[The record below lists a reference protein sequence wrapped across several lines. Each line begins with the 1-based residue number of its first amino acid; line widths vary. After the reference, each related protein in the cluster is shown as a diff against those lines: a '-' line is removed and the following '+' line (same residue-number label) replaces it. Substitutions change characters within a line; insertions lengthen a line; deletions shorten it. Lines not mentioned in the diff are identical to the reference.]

1 MTLMKKKLNQM
12 KNQVKKYLKYKILKI
27 NKVLLLHLETVDEKR
42 IRLAKK
48 MIKDIKLK
56 AVQKDDF
63 FK

>member
-1 MTLMKKKLNQM
+1 MTLTKKKLNQM
-12 KNQVKKYLKYKILKI
+12 KNQVRKYLKYKIQKI
-27 NKVLLLHLETVDEKR
+27 NKVFFSYLETVDEKR